1 MLQKD
6 SFYKD
11 KDDKIPILFPSS
23 SRAGSGVLQGLTN
36 DPTIFMEIMNSML
49 HRLLD
54 NFMVVFI
61 DNILVYSKTEEEHE
75 RHLRLVLETLRKNK
89 FYAKLKKCEFWLSE
103 VAFLG
108 Y

>member
-1 MLQKD
+1 
-6 SFYKD
+6 
-11 KDDKIPILFPSS
+11 
-23 SRAGSGVLQGLTN
+23 
-36 DPTIFMEIMNSML
+36 METMNSMF

-61 DNILVYSKTEEEHE
+61 DNILVYSKIEEEHE